1 MKLLEI
7 IHPAAKTLVDISLS
21 QDAEVPLS
29 ATVSACSPWL
39 SWYTLDQLSIMLGKF
54 GLHARVASSGED
66 GKLHIFVIIQV
77 GDGTTTVVILAGEF
91 LRESKPFVEEGVH
104 PQSLIR
110 SFRQAGQLAVQQV
123 KDLSISIEGK
133 SAEEKADMLKKCAMT
148 SLNSK
153 LVRQPDHQAL
163 QFLLKLSS
171 AVAGN
176 RSVVPVNFK
185 SDMPWMMLYCNYQ
198 HVLQNHLTS
207 LLI

>member
-1 MKLLEI
+1 M
-7 IHPAAKTLVDISLS
+7 
-21 QDAEVPLS
+21 
-29 ATVSACSPWL
+29 
-39 SWYTLDQLSIMLGKF
+39 
-54 GLHARVASSGED
+54 
-66 GKLHIFVIIQV
+66 QV

-153 LVRQPDHQAL
+153 LVRQPDHQAFM
-163 QFLLKLSS
+163 QFLLKLSC
-171 AVAGN
+171 AFAGN

-185 SDMPWMMLYCNYQ
+185 SEMPWMLYCNYQ

-207 LLI
+207 FLI